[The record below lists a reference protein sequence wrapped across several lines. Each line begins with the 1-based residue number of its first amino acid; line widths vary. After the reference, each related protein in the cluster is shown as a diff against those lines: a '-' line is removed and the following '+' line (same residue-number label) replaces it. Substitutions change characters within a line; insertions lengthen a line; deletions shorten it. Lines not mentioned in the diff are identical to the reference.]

1 MPKIVI
7 DVESYTPTGNG
18 NFIVKFH
25 QGTMA
30 TVGGDKIIA
39 GDMFYGE
46 LKQPVYTPDLDC
58 DD

>member
-7 DVESYTPTGNG
+7 DVESCIPTGNG
-18 NFIVKFH
+18 NFIIKFH

-46 LKQPVYTPDLDC
+46 LKQPVYTPDLDR